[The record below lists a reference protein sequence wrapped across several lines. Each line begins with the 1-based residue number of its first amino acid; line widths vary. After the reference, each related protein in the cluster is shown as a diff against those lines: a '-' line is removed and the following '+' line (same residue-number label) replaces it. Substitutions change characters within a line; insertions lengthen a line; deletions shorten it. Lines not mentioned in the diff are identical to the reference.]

1 MSDDPRRGESDRT
14 DGARDPSRRPDD
26 EGPPRGDGD
35 REIAGGEP
43 RRAEPAE
50 RADDVDWQVY
60 AYDLVSS
67 VAAVALVGAF
77 LFAVSGV
84 WPPLVAIESPSMTPH
99 IQKGDLVFVM
109 EEERF
114 SGDGAVGETGVVPA
128 QSGAE
133 SDYRTFQGYGDVI
146 VYQPDG
152 NARETPIIHRAMFW
166 VEEGENWYDRADE
179 EYVGTADNCEEL
191 SNCPADQAGFVTKG
205 DYNHQYDQVGSR
217 PLSDPVRPEWVIGT
231 AEARVPLLGEIR
243 LRSGGVGAAPAAA
256 TPSPNEGGVRK
267 ASTNASAA
275 CAISASPSAG
285 ASTAGANATGASAAA
300 ANASAAAAP

>member
-14 DGARDPSRRPDD
+14 DGARDSSRRPNG
-26 EGPPRGDGD
+26 EGPARGDGD
-35 REIAGGEP
+35 REIAGAEP
-43 RRAEPAE
+43 PRAEPAPD
-50 RADDVDWQVY
+50 RDDDVDWRVY

-114 SGDGAVGETGVVPA
+114 PGDGAVGDTGVVPA
-128 QSGAE
+128 QRGE
-133 SDYRTFQGYGDVI
+133 QTGYRTFQGHGDVV

-152 NARETPIIHRAMFW
+152 NAGQTPIIHRAMFW

-179 EYVGTADNCEEL
+179 DYVGAADNCEEL
-191 SNCPADQAGFVTKG
+191 SNCPADEAGFITKG

-217 PLSDPVRPEWVIGT
+217 PLSDPVRPAWVIGT

-243 LRSGGVGAAPAAA
+243 LRSGGVGAAAA
-256 TPSPNEGGVRK
+256 PSLDEGGLR
-267 ASTNASAA
+267 NASANA
-275 CAISASPSAG
+275 SDVCVTASPSAG
-285 ASTAGANATGASAAA
+285 ASAAATDASAV
-300 ANASAAAAP
+300 AAP